1 MNSISGRDPQTG
13 RTIEILM
20 RDGIIAA
27 INDIPSEDPAWLS
40 PGLVDLQINGYQGFD
55 LNADNLTPDTVIEL
69 TYSVLATGVTTFL
82 PTIITASEEKIIA
95 CLRAIAAARQLNPAL
110 RHMIPGVHVEG
121 PHLSPED
128 GPRGAHPREHI
139 RPPSIA
145 EFDRWQQACGNLVK
159 LVTLSPHFDEA
170 PKYIAALRDRG
181 ILVSIGHTQA
191 SLEQI
196 HAAVDAGATLSTH
209 LGNGVDDPLPRHPNL
224 LWTQLAEDRLTAMF
238 IGDGHHLPDDTLKVM
253 LRAKGLDRAIL
264 VSDVVALGGMPPGL
278 YETPVGGLV
287 ELSSDGRLS
296 LPGTRFL
303 AGSGIPLKDVV
314 AHLAATHL
322 SLSESLRLAT
332 QNPAHFLGRI
342 GKLQIG
348 APGDLIRFTW
358 EPAAGVQ
365 IESVLLQGTPVGR
378 QNKRSDESRQK
389 TPHIGTDKS
398 AYRQ

>member
-1 MNSISGRDPQTG
+1 MTSISGRDPHTG
-13 RTIEILM
+13 RNIEVVI

-27 INDIPSEDPAWLS
+27 ITDVPSADPAWLS
-40 PGLVDLQINGYQGFD
+40 PGLIDLQINGYQGFD
-55 LNADNLTPDTVIEL
+55 LNADNLTSDTVIDL
-69 TYSVLATGVTTFL
+69 SRSVLATGVTTFL

-110 RHMIPGVHVEG
+110 QHMIPGVHVEG
-121 PHLSPED
+121 PYLSPEA

-145 EFDRWQQACGNLVK
+145 EFDRWQQASGDLVK

-170 PKYIAALRDRG
+170 PNYIAALRDRG
-181 ILVSIGHTQA
+181 ILVSIGHTHA
-191 SLEQI
+191 SPEQI

-238 IGDGHHLPDDTLKVM
+238 IADGHHLPDDTLKVM
-253 LRAKGLDRAIL
+253 LRAKGLDRSIL

-287 ELSSDGRLS
+287 ELTPDGRLS
-296 LPGTRFL
+296 LHGTHFL
-303 AGSGIPLKDVV
+303 AGSVVPLKDAV
-314 AHLAATHL
+314 AHLATTYL

-332 QNPAHFLGRI
+332 QNPARFLGRT
-342 GKLQIG
+342 GKLQVG
-348 APGDLIRFTW
+348 APGDLVRFTW
-358 EPAAGVQ
+358 ESSCWNSNRIRTASRHASRKMR
-365 IESVLLQGTPVGR
+365 I
-378 QNKRSDESRQK
+378 NASDESRQK
-389 TPHIGTDKS
+389 SPHS
-398 AYRQ
+398 